1 MPSPGYLVS
10 GKEVEVRDSGS
21 RHHQLC
27 GCCNLQLIQSH
38 AAPSHG
44 PPARVL
50 SPLFLWLQSLSCCLS
65 RVAKRSTPKPHGPL
79 YSPSEPS
86 GPFPHF
92 RTAWSSSFP
101 LRTSWFSYSRQNRV
115 APYLLQSCMVY
126 SLFISEPHGLLSL
139 WLPGLGLNPS
149 AHLPLQPHFRLLLQ
163 SVTPASSPVFFQLY
177 WAAIVSLGRC
187 GPMAWSQSSPS
198 SHAGPVTRGSFF
210 PVPSWVEVT
219 PISLAQSRA
228 TGI

>member
-1 MPSPGYLVS
+1 MRHLLTAHQQESFLPFS
-10 GKEVEVRDSGS
+10 S
-21 RHHQLC
+21 R
-27 GCCNLQLIQSH
+27 
-38 AAPSHG
+38 
-44 PPARVL
+44 
-50 SPLFLWLQSLSCCLS
+50 QSLSCCLS

-79 YSPSEPS
+79 YSPSEPC

-92 RTAWSSSFP
+92 RTAWPSPFP
-101 LRTSWFSYSRQNRV
+101 LRTSWFPPIHSRTMWPPIYFRV
-115 APYLLQSCMVY
+115 AWSTLLRNSWFSHSLQSHMVY
-126 SLFISEPHGLLSL
+126 SLL

-163 SVTPASSPVFFQLY
+163 SAAPASIPVFFQLF

-198 SHAGPVTRGSFF
+198 SQAGPVTRGSCFQD
-210 PVPSWVEVT
+210 PSWVEVT

-228 TGI
+228 TAI